1 MIPGAVAAA
10 VAVMLMA
17 GCGGASEDS
26 SETVVAQQ
34 GLADD
39 ESLPAAETGPV
50 AEAGDAENSPGATA
64 TIESTVDVHDLHDV
78 QAAAATAGPS
88 ITVRARGTSAGGVG
102 PLMKLRVGGVVVGS
116 TEVKATSYTDHV
128 FPLNASVPAGARI
141 DVVFGNDATV
151 SGKDRNLYIE
161 LVRVNGATLRPTD
174 SSATVDLGSGTA
186 AFDGVDVIDGR
197 GDLLWNAALR
207 LKAPGESLIVR
218 ARASLAG
225 GVGPKMQVLVDGTAI
240 GSVEVRSSA
249 YADYRFALKTLPSQ
263 RVDIVF
269 PNNGERGSEDRNLYV
284 DSARFAGRT
293 LRPADRGA
301 LVDIGVGAAAFDGVH
316 VIPGQSAILWS
327 AALRLPVSSSA
338 AAAGDAQ
345 VDGSGTDSTPTPPA
359 GAIDIRS
366 TGARCDGSFDNSS
379 AIASA
384 IASAKARRVA
394 VYVPAGVC
402 AYGDVIRLDGVKL
415 VGAGDTSVLYA
426 LNPLRESIYMFGS
439 GPEVSLLKLS
449 GRKASERQAA
459 WEATRITLFGATDF
473 VIDKVTIDGAAAA
486 GIQTAKGANHGR
498 ITNNIIRNTL
508 SDSIHMTGRASY
520 ITLENNRIENSGDDG
535 IAVVSYRSDGALVHH
550 ITARHNII
558 RNNKWG
564 RHMSVVGGGQV
575 LYENNLLENNLAGR
589 ACLYIAQ
596 ESSYATYG
604 AHDVT
609 ARRNT
614 IKNCGGPPTGHGAVM
629 VFSGGAEANTNIT
642 LTRNDIQQDG
652 HAGIRI
658 LSAYNSGVRVDSNRV
673 QGASPALDI
682 KSAGVTLIPYTSGAV
697 GYVAP

>member
-17 GCGGASEDS
+17 GCGGASEDT

-34 GLADD
+34 GFADD
-39 ESLPAAETGPV
+39 ESLTAAETGPV

-64 TIESTVDVHDLHDV
+64 TIESTVDVHDV

-116 TEVKATSYTDHV
+116 TEVKAMSYTDHV

-575 LYENNLLENNLAGR
+575 LYENNLLEHNLAGR

-614 IKNCGGPPTGHGAVM
+614 MRNCGGPPTGHGAVM
-629 VFSGGAEANTNIT
+629 VFSGGAENNTNIA

-682 KSAGVTLIPYTSGAV
+682 RSSGVTVIPYTSGAV
-697 GYVAP
+697 GYAAP